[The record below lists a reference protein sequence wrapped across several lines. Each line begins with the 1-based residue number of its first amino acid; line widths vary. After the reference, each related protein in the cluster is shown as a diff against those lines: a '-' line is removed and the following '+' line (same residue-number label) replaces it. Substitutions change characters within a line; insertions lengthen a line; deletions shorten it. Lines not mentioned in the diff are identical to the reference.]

1 MIKRDWGH
9 LGDKIGYVLDM
20 VEELHAREITNNR
33 IHEDFACVSQLF
45 QRRSGNW

>member
-1 MIKRDWGH
+1 MIIRDWYH

-33 IHEDFACVSQLF
+33 IHEDFACVS
-45 QRRSGNW
+45 